1 MTSYIS
7 RAMLESVKDVNLFNR
22 ELTLRFMKTVPYS
35 NDFVPMQL
43 AEGGEAAM
51 KVRFTDGTA
60 GIDNLHNEATVVS
73 RYDTLGRR
81 ILLAQCLA
89 VVVHRTPIIKA
100 GDLRLR
106 PGQCSADRQRTG
118 AAADL
123 QQASVTVKVKA
134 AQKFLQDGNRVK
146 VSVRFRGREMAHTNL
161 GEKLLMDFAD
171 ACAEVASMEKNPKLE
186 GRFMAMFLAPKNSK

>member
-1 MTSYIS
+1 
-7 RAMLESVKDVNLFNR
+7 MLESVKDVNLFNR

-81 ILLAQCLA
+81 IN
-89 VVVHRTPIIKA
+89 TPQKGINIVKLSD
-100 GDLRLR
+100 GR
-106 PGQCSADRQRTG
+106 
-118 AAADL
+118 
-123 QQASVTVKVKA
+123 TVKVVENK
-134 AQKFLQDGNRVK
+134 
-146 VSVRFRGREMAHTNL
+146 
-161 GEKLLMDFAD
+161 
-171 ACAEVASMEKNPKLE
+171 
-186 GRFMAMFLAPKNSK
+186 